1 MTTHKNNHMMQRQYR
16 TITTVLAAVSAAA
29 SISAATGSSVTTQTQ
44 TGEGLAVTCD
54 PDVIKGRLENGLT
67 YYIRHN
73 GNPEGCADFYI
84 VHNVGALQEED
95 SQDGLAHFLE
105 HMAFNGTRHY
115 PDKGILEFLAREGV
129 RFGSNINAYTTRTE
143 TVYNLSSIP
152 LVRESFIDS
161 VLTVLHDWSCDIL
174 CEQEA
179 IDAERGVI
187 REESRRRDNPKT
199 RMFEQQSRLIYTGAK
214 QSERNVIGSIDVI
227 ENFRRDEI
235 LDFYRKWY
243 RPDMQAVIIVGDID
257 PEKMESKVIEEFS
270 CIPAP
275 DTTVSKDMYNIPEI
289 EKPLFTYIT
298 DPDIHFV
305 AFKAIHRQDYP
316 AAEERG
322 KESFIRDR
330 LMRQIIT
337 EALAARLEDKTQY
350 GDQPVKRAVLVT
362 YPSGTDFYI
371 SQFTLLPQQD
381 RDLAEAMEFYRTET
395 ERILRYGI
403 SEDEF
408 RHAKFKV
415 FKKERLD
422 RQLYPE
428 DVTDKMLVSSYIADF
443 LNGIPYVFPVRLQDL
458 ERRILDD
465 IPYEDTARYIDMMFG
480 SGSEKIFFCNANS
493 ERTDLLPDKGI
504 MEEILCGE
512 YRQDLKPE
520 FTESE
525 PTDISV
531 ETHPGKI
538 IAASE
543 DRCSGRIDTTD
554 EIWTLGNGITVYW
567 TRSAPVDAF
576 RHLDLILDFNTGYKI
591 LPEGQE
597 AMGKAA
603 LSYISR
609 NIGFREY
616 DMSAVNDSPE
626 CNGVS
631 ISFRSGQENAYAM
644 MNSDSTDMEKGFRL
658 LYLHLTEPCFSSE
671 ATLARFKTDNIS
683 NLRNRD
689 RDAASF
695 NEAVRKAYY
704 RGHPW
709 MEPADSCD
717 FQSLDMNFIREIFS
731 REYSFLQ
738 PPTAYICSDMDKDTI
753 KNLVC
758 RYLASLPSFPDTRG
772 RHGATDTDPEISRAR
787 ASYRGKTTIDSTY
800 RLKTVPKSSVQILF
814 RGKEKM
820 DKKNMA
826 AFEMLDYIMSM
837 RYLASVRER
846 QGGTYTISFS
856 TEFHPEDRKKMKRP
870 VRRTGYESSVSFMT
884 RPELTD
890 ILIDSI
896 SYGLDSMATYGPEP
910 EEMEN
915 AAKYLVKRHNEKKKS
930 MENSVS
936 ALNRRRM
943 QMEKTGYDDNGYEDA
958 VYSVRPGTIRRLAA
972 KILRTHRLTTVYSEN
987 DMDARTGTTTEI
999 PAETDI

>member
-1 MTTHKNNHMMQRQYR
+1 MA
-16 TITTVLAAVSAAA
+16 AAVSAAA
-29 SISAATGSSVTTQTQ
+29 FISAASGYSTPAYAQ
-44 TGEGLAVTCD
+44 TGEEPVIKCD
-54 PDVIKGRLENGLT
+54 PDVLKGRLDNGMT

-73 GNPEGCADFYI
+73 GNPTGCADFYI

-95 SQDGLAHFLE
+95 TQDGLAHFLE

-115 PDKGILEFLAREGV
+115 PNKEILEFLAKEGV

-187 REESRRRDNPKT
+187 REESRRRNNSKT

-214 QSERNVIGSIDVI
+214 QSKRNIIGSIDVI
-227 ENFRRDEI
+227 ENFRREDI

-257 PEKMESKVIEEFS
+257 PEEMESKVIERFS
-270 CIPAP
+270 DIPAP
-275 DTTVSKDMYNIPEI
+275 EAMVSKDIYHVPEI

-316 AAEERG
+316 PVAERK

-337 EALAARLEDKTQY
+337 EALAARLEDKTHSA
-350 GDQPVKRAVLVT
+350 DSPVRRSVIVT
-362 YPSGTDFYI
+362 YPAGTDFYI

-381 RDLAEAMEFYRTET
+381 NGLAQAMEFYRTET

-408 RHAKFKV
+408 NLAKFKV
-415 FKKERLD
+415 LKKERLD
-422 RQLYPE
+422 RQLYPDE
-428 DVTDKMLVSSYIADF
+428 VTDKMLVSSYIADF

-458 ERRILDD
+458 ERKILED

-480 SGSEKIFFCNANS
+480 GGSEKIFFCNANS
-493 ERTDLLPDKGI
+493 EKTDLLPDKGT

-520 FTESE
+520 FPESD
-525 PTDISV
+525 PIDISV
-531 ETHPGKI
+531 ETCPGEI
-538 IAASE
+538 LSADE
-543 DRCSGRIDTTD
+543 DRWSGRRDIED
-554 EIWTLGNGITVYW
+554 EIWTLGNGIRVYW
-567 TRSAPVDAF
+567 TPSAPVDAF
-576 RHLDLILDFNTGYKI
+576 RHLDLILDFNTGYNV

-609 NIGFREY
+609 NIGFR
-616 DMSAVNDSPE
+616 DADLSAISRSPE
-626 CNGVS
+626 CSGVS
-631 ISFRSGQENAYAM
+631 ISFRSGQENAYVM
-644 MNSDSTDMEKGFRL
+644 MNSDSTNMEKGFRL
-658 LYLHLTEPCFSSE
+658 LYLHLTEPYFSSE
-671 ATLARFKTDNIS
+671 ATLDRFRTDNIS

-689 RDAASF
+689 KDATSF

-709 MEPADSCD
+709 MKPADSCD
-717 FQSLDMNFIREIFS
+717 FQALDMNFIQDMFS
-731 REYSFLQ
+731 REYGCLPQ
-738 PPTAYICSDMDKDTI
+738 MTAYICSDMDKDTI
-753 KNLVC
+753 KTLVC
-758 RYLASLPSFPDTRG
+758 RYLASLPSSPDPWCIRDKDQP
-772 RHGATDTDPEISRAR
+772 AAR

-826 AFEMLDYIMSM
+826 AFDMLDYIMSM
-837 RYLASVRER
+837 RYLASVREK

-856 TEFHPEDRKKMKRP
+856 TEFSPEKKKNGKRI
-870 VRRTGYESSVSFMT
+870 RTETGYESSVSFMT

-890 ILIDSI
+890 ILIRTI
-896 SYGLDSMATYGPEP
+896 SDELESMSDQGPTP

-915 AAKYLVKRHNEKKKS
+915 AAKYLVKRHIEKKKAR
-930 MENSVS
+930 ENSVS
-936 ALNRRRM
+936 ALNRERLHTA
-943 QMEKTGYDDNGYEDA
+943 KTGYDDNGYEEA
-958 VYSVRPGTIRRLAA
+958 VCSVRPGDIRRLAA
-972 KILRTHRLTTVYSEN
+972 KIIRTHRLTTVYSEN
-987 DMDARTGTTTEI
+987 DTDARRGTTEI
-999 PAETDI
+999 TETTEADI

>member
-1 MTTHKNNHMMQRQYR
+1 MA
-16 TITTVLAAVSAAA
+16 AAVSAAA
-29 SISAATGSSVTTQTQ
+29 FISAVSGYSTPVYAQ
-44 TGEGLAVTCD
+44 TGEEPVITCD
-54 PDVIKGRLENGLT
+54 PDVIKGRLDNGMT

-73 GNPEGCADFYI
+73 GNPAGCADFYM

-95 SQDGLAHFLE
+95 TQDGLAHFLE

-115 PDKGILEFLAREGV
+115 PDKGILEFLAKEGV

-187 REESRRRDNPKT
+187 REESRRRDNSKT
-199 RMFEQQSRLIYTGAK
+199 RMFEQQSRLIYAGAK
-214 QSERNVIGSIDVI
+214 QSERNVIGSMDVI
-227 ENFRRDEI
+227 ENFRREEI

-257 PEKMESKVIEEFS
+257 PKKMESKIIERFS
-270 CIPAP
+270 SIPVP
-275 DTTVSKDMYNIPEI
+275 ENTVSKDIYHVPEI
-289 EKPLFTYIT
+289 EEPLFTHIT

-305 AFKAIHRQDYP
+305 AFKAIHRQGYP
-316 AAEERG
+316 SVEERA

-330 LMRQIIT
+330 LMRQIVT
-337 EALAARLEDKTQY
+337 EALAARLEDKTHSE
-350 GDQPVKRAVLVT
+350 DSPVKRSVIVT
-362 YPSGTDFYI
+362 YPAGTDFYV
-371 SQFTLLPQQD
+371 SQFTLLPQED
-381 RDLAEAMEFYRTET
+381 KDLAETMEFYRTET

-408 RHAKFKV
+408 NHAKFKV
-415 FKKERLD
+415 LKKQRLD
-422 RQLYPE
+422 RQLYPD

-465 IPYEDTARYIDMMFG
+465 IPYEDAARYIDMMFG

-493 ERTDLLPDKGI
+493 EKTELLPDKST
-504 MEEILCGE
+504 MEDILCGE
-512 YRQDLKPE
+512 YRQGLKPE
-520 FTESE
+520 FMESD
-525 PTDISV
+525 PIDISV
-531 ETHPGKI
+531 ETCPGEI
-538 IAASE
+538 LSAVE
-543 DRCSGRIDTTD
+543 DKSSGRRDMAD
-554 EIWTLGNGITVYW
+554 EIWTLGNGIRVYW

-576 RHLDLILDFNTGYKI
+576 RHLDLILDFNTGYKV

-609 NIGFREY
+609 NIGFREA
-616 DMSAVNDSPE
+616 DLSAISGSPE
-626 CNGVS
+626 CSGVN
-631 ISFRSGQENAYAM
+631 ISFRSGQENAYVM
-644 MNSDSTDMEKGFRL
+644 MNSDSTNMEKGFRL
-658 LYLHLTEPCFSSE
+658 LYLHLTEPYFSSE
-671 ATLARFKTDNIS
+671 ATLARFRTDNIS

-689 RDAASF
+689 KDAASF

-709 MEPADSCD
+709 MEPSDSCD
-717 FQSLDMNFIREIFS
+717 FQALDMNFIQDIFS
-731 REYSFLQ
+731 REYGCLPQ
-738 PPTAYICSDMDKDTI
+738 MTAYICSDMDKDTV
-753 KNLVC
+753 KTLVC
-758 RYLASLPSFPDTRG
+758 RYLASLPSSSDPGCVRDKAQNIRP
-772 RHGATDTDPEISRAR
+772 AT
-787 ASYRGKTTIDSTY
+787 ASYSGKTTIDSTY

-820 DKKNMA
+820 NKKNMA
-826 AFEMLDYIMSM
+826 AFDMLDYIMSM

-856 TEFHPEDRKKMKRP
+856 TEFSPEKKKKGKRIP
-870 VRRTGYESSVSFMT
+870 REAGYESSVSFTT

-890 ILIDSI
+890 ILIRTI
-896 SYGLDSMATYGPEP
+896 SDELESMSDLGPTP

-915 AAKYLVKRHNEKKKS
+915 AAKYLVKRHIEKQKAR
-930 MENSVS
+930 ENSVS
-936 ALNRRRM
+936 ALNRERM
-943 QMEKTGYDDNGYEDA
+943 HTAKTGYDNNGYEES
-958 VYSVRPGTIRRLAA
+958 VYSVRSGDISRLAA
-972 KILRTHRLTTVYSEN
+972 KIIRTHRLTTVYSEN
-987 DMDARTGTTTEI
+987 DTDDWTGTTEITE
-999 PAETDI
+999 ATETDI